1 MYESF
6 TIKNFRCFNDIT
18 VDQLERVNL
27 IAGKNNVGKTALLEA
42 LWLYHGYQNPAL
54 GVRIDAFRGLDIPR
68 KDDFMRNLFSEFD
81 TNKKIELSAADQ
93 EAQKSSLS
101 IRIQERTTSL
111 VSLRNRKKEE
121 RNGEDLSA
129 AEIVHQETTEPIGS
143 EALYEFT
150 DVSGKTVRA
159 KAFFEGDNIQIE
171 QPSGIKKSSGIFLA
185 ARAPHNYAVLAER
198 LSNLAVEKKEDI
210 IVNVLKIIEPRLL
223 ALRVQHRGGVPLI
236 YGDIGAERLIPFPLM
251 GDGMSRLLGVALA
264 MTDAQDG
271 ILLIDEIENG
281 LHHSVMSELWTSIAD
296 LAHRYN
302 VQIFATTHS
311 IECILAAY
319 EAFKSREPYDFSLHR
334 LEQIKGEIRAVKYD
348 KEILKAAIETN
359 LEVR

>member
-1 MYESF
+1 MYQSF
-6 TIKNFRCFNDIT
+6 VIKNFRCFSDIAIE
-18 VDQLERVNL
+18 QLERVNL
-27 IAGKNNVGKTALLEA
+27 ITGKNNVGKTAFLEA
-42 LWLYHGYQNPAL
+42 LWLHHGYQNPIL
-54 GVRIDAFRGLDIPR
+54 GVRVDKFRGLDIVR
-68 KDDFMRNLFSEFD
+68 KDDLMRNLFSDFNPDEE
-81 TNKKIELSAADQ
+81 IILSSEKDKHR
-93 EAQKSSLS
+93 KSSLQ
-101 IRIQERTTSL
+101 IRIQERTKSRVL
-111 VSLRNRKKEE
+111 LKNGKEKDE
-121 RNGEDLSA
+121 NENDLSA
-129 AEIVHQETTEPIGS
+129 TRIIQQETTEAVSS
-143 EALYEFT
+143 EVIFEFT
-150 DVSGKTVRA
+150 DVSGKTVHA

-185 ARAPHNYAVLAER
+185 ARAPHNYTVLAER

-210 IVNVLKIIEPRLL
+210 IVNVLKIIEPRLI

-311 IECILAAY
+311 LECILAAY
-319 EAFKSREPYDFSLHR
+319 EAFKSRDPYDFSLHR
-334 LEQIKGEIRAVKYD
+334 LEQIKGEIRVVKYD
-348 KEILKAAIETN
+348 KEILKAAIESN